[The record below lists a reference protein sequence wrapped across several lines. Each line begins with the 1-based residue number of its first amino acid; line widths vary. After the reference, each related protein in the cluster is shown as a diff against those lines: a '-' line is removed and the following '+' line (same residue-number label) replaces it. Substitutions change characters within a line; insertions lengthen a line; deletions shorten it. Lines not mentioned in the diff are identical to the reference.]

1 MGPVGVEEGLLFID
15 GRRGQLVAQLCP
27 GAVAAV
33 EEKAL
38 GLVALEAG

>member
-33 EEKAL
+33 EKAL